1 MDIDVLANDTDA
13 DGDSLVVD
21 AVGTPSHGTAEINPD
36 GTVAYTPD
44 PNFNPG
50 GSGYNSQGF
59 VFQYMGDKVRA
70 RLNVLESKNKITTLS
85 TPMILTANGE
95 VSRVF
100 VGEERPLNRSFRGGQ
115 TVTGNGGNVTTG
127 GDAEI
132 EFRPVGNTLLITPSI
147 NSDRTVTLRL
157 VQENSSIASQSATV
171 LVPQGTGFVER
182 RLDTV
187 RSRALSGTVV
197 AQDKAPLA
205 VGGLIVLIW
214 PGPFVA

>member
-1 MDIDVLANDTDA
+1 MNDSRFGGSFNT
-13 DGDSLVVD
+13 G
-21 AVGTPSHGTAEINPD
+21 EINHP
-36 GTVAYTPD
+36 AYVPKFKDDVSGAIITPD

-127 GDAEI
+127 GEAEI
-132 EFRPVGNTLLITPSI
+132 
-147 NSDRTVTLRL
+147 
-157 VQENSSIASQSATV
+157 
-171 LVPQGTGFVER
+171 
-182 RLDTV
+182 
-187 RSRALSGTVV
+187 
-197 AQDKAPLA
+197 
-205 VGGLIVLIW
+205 
-214 PGPFVA
+214 